1 LILAAHVALGLSFG
15 LATPIFEAPD
25 EAQHFLF
32 IRYLQL
38 HGALPV
44 QTLDQEGPR
53 AHHPPLYHALAA
65 LISAWVPNAGNAD
78 RVQPPQSSD
87 FWFRYGD
94 LSNDH
99 KSKYLR
105 SDMERWPF
113 SGQALAVHIIRPLST
128 AFSTAAVVCTYLA
141 ARQLLPVRASALA
154 AALLAFNPMVLFMSG
169 VVQNSTAA
177 LASGA
182 GLLYALTRWLLGRL
196 TVKHCI
202 LLGVGLSLAILLQTS
217 GLVLA
222 VPLGAALA
230 YDAWRARSWRR
241 LISHGLAAGLPVLA
255 LTGWWF
261 ARNVALYGDWTA
273 NAIVGQLWADQP
285 VMPVEQ
291 VTHLLLTGMVGRFG
305 YGLIIEYADPVYRTV
320 WAVAALAL
328 AGAMWLAWPALRQ
341 RSLLGPARMIWLL
354 HALTIVA
361 VVLALIYYMV
371 FFIRGGHGR
380 YLFTAYPSLA
390 LLMTAGALAWVP
402 ARWQR
407 AVVLTLSAATLGL
420 AIYGLFGLLIPTY
433 AFPRSPTAAE
443 LQQMTPLVA
452 NLGDTARVLGYRLST
467 DTLRGG
473 EMLAV
478 EVVWQPL
485 SRTDI
490 PYFVFIHL
498 LTPAGSVAQQDT
510 YPGAGRYATTFW
522 DVGRDFVDTYRLTVP
537 ADAPAGPARLVLG
550 LYNRE
555 TMQRLPVTGADAGSP
570 DEAWVEFGNIRV
582 QP

>member
-1 LILAAHVALGLSFG
+1 MSRGKDVAARLWSPLGLILAAHIALGLSFG

-32 IRYLQL
+32 VRYLQL

-65 LISAWVPNAGNAD
+65 IISAWVPNAGNAD

-113 SGQALAVHIIRPLST
+113 SGQALAVHIIRVLST
-128 AFSTAAVVCTYLA
+128 AFSAAAVACTYLA
-141 ARQLLPVRASALA
+141 ARQLLPVRASSLA

-177 LASGA
+177 LAASA
-182 GLLYALTRWLLGRL
+182 GLLYALNRWLPGGL
-196 TVKHCI
+196 TVQHCA

-222 VPLGAALA
+222 LPHSAALA

-241 LISHGLAAGLPVLA
+241 LVSHSLAAGLPVLA

-261 ARNVALYGDWTA
+261 ARNQLLYGDWTA

-291 VTHLLLTGMVGRFG
+291 V
-305 YGLIIEYADPVYRTV
+305 
-320 WAVAALAL
+320 
-328 AGAMWLAWPALRQ
+328 
-341 RSLLGPARMIWLL
+341 
-354 HALTIVA
+354 
-361 VVLALIYYMV
+361 
-371 FFIRGGHGR
+371 
-380 YLFTAYPSLA
+380 
-390 LLMTAGALAWVP
+390 
-402 ARWQR
+402 
-407 AVVLTLSAATLGL
+407 
-420 AIYGLFGLLIPTY
+420 
-433 AFPRSPTAAE
+433 
-443 LQQMTPLVA
+443 
-452 NLGDTARVLGYRLST
+452 
-467 DTLRGG
+467 
-473 EMLAV
+473 
-478 EVVWQPL
+478 
-485 SRTDI
+485 
-490 PYFVFIHL
+490 IHL
-498 LTPAGSVAQQDT
+498 
-510 YPGAGRYATTFW
+510 
-522 DVGRDFVDTYRLTVP
+522 
-537 ADAPAGPARLVLG
+537 
-550 LYNRE
+550 
-555 TMQRLPVTGADAGSP
+555 
-570 DEAWVEFGNIRV
+570 
-582 QP
+582 

>member
-1 LILAAHVALGLSFG
+1 MVAQLRHPLGLILAVHVALGLSFG

-32 IRYLQL
+32 VRYLQL
-38 HGALPV
+38 HRSLPM

-53 AHHPPLYHALAA
+53 AHHPPRYHALAA

-113 SGQALAVHIIRPLST
+113 SGQALAVHVIRVLST
-128 AFSTAAVVCTYLA
+128 AFSAAAVACTYLA
-141 ARQLLPVRASALA
+141 ARRLLPVRASALA

-169 VVQNSTAA
+169 VVQNSTAV
-177 LASGA
+177 LAASA
-182 GLLYALTRWLLGRL
+182 GLLFALTHWLPTGLSVQRWLVL
-196 TVKHCI
+196 
-202 LLGVGLSLAILLQTS
+202 GLSFSVAILLQTS

-222 VPLGAALA
+222 APLGAALA
-230 YDAWRARSWRR
+230 YDAWRARSWQR
-241 LISHGLAAGLPVLA
+241 LLVHSLSLGLPVLT

-261 ARNVALYGDWTA
+261 VRNQVLYGDWTA
-273 NAIVGQLWADQP
+273 NRIVGQLWADQP

-291 VTHLLLTGMVGRFG
+291 VAHLLLTGMVGRFG
-305 YGLIIEYADPVYRTV
+305 YGLIIEYPDLVYRGV

-328 AGAMWLAWPALRQ
+328 VGAARLVLPTLCGPALRQ
-341 RSLLGPARMIWLL
+341 PLLENPAR
-354 HALTIVA
+354 
-361 VVLALIYYMV
+361 MV

-390 LLMTAGALAWVP
+390 LILAGGALAWFP
-402 ARWQR
+402 ARWQS
-407 AVVLTLSAATLGL
+407 AVALTLSAASLGL
-420 AIYGLFGLLIPTY
+420 SWYGLFGLLIPTY

-443 LQQMTPLVA
+443 LQQMTPLNA
-452 NLGDTARVLGYRLST
+452 NIGDTARVLGYRLSA
-467 DTLRGG
+467 DTLQGG
-473 EMLAV
+473 EALTV
-478 EVVWQPL
+478 DVIWQPL

-490 PYFVFIHL
+490 PYFVFVHL

-522 DVGRDFVDTYRLTVP
+522 EVGRAFVDTYRLTLP
-537 ADAPAGPARLVLG
+537 PDAPAGPARLVLG

-555 TMQRLPVTGADAGSP
+555 TLQRLPVTGADAGSP
-570 DEAWVEFGNIRV
+570 EEAWVQFGSVTIR
-582 QP
+582 P